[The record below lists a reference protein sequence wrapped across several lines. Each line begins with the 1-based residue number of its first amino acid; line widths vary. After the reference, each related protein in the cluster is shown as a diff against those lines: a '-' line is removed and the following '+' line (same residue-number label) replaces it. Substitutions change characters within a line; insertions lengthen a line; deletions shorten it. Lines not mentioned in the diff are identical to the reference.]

1 MAERPDLDY
10 AVPILERELGGR
22 RITAVRVKKPIV
34 LRLALPGTPAE
45 LLVGRSFGEV
55 YRRAH
60 FAVLELGPLD
70 GSSTPAPIDLVV
82 APMLAGRFALHTDEK
97 VPGDLAVALTL
108 DDGRELRYRDDVQ
121 MGKVY
126 VVPRGDRAQVPGLAK
141 IGVDVLDPGA
151 FTLDRF
157 KKLARS
163 RRDQAKVFLMDKSA
177 LDALGNAYADE
188 SLFEARVHP
197 KSFVKALGDDELAA
211 LHRAIPEVLAR
222 ANAEIA
228 ARKPAID
235 VKLRDFLH
243 VRGRHLQPCPRC
255 ATPIRTAGVHGHDA
269 YFCPTCQPETRK
281 SAIVSWD
288 KLAAAR
294 AAKEAAGPRQDAAP
308 APDAAEEP
316 GPKNKKRV
324 RTPGATRRRR

>member
-10 AVPILERELGGR
+10 AVPILERELRGR

-34 LRLALPGTPAE
+34 LRLALPGAPSE
-45 LLVGRSFGEV
+45 LLVGRSFGDV

-60 FAVLELGPLD
+60 FAVFELGPLD
-70 GSSTPAPIDLVV
+70 GSPTAAGPIDLVV
-82 APMLAGRFALHTDEK
+82 APMLAGRFALHGDEK
-97 VPGDLAVALTL
+97 VPGDLAVALTV

-126 VVPRGDRAQVPGLAK
+126 VVPRGDRSQVPGLAK
-141 IGVDVLDPGA
+141 IGVDVLDPAA

-157 KKLARS
+157 RKLARS

-197 KSFVKALGDDELAA
+197 KSFVKALSDDELAA

-228 ARKPAID
+228 ARRPAID

-294 AAKEAAGPRQDAAP
+294 AARQAPGADGDDAASGRDAAAAP
-308 APDAAEEP
+308 AA
-316 GPKNKKRV
+316 KKKV